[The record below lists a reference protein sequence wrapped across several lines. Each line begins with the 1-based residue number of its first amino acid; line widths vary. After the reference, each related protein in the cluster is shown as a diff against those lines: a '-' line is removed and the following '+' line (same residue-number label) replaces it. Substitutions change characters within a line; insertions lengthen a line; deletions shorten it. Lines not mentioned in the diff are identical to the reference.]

1 MDHDLITKLT
11 GQVIAQ
17 MRQRTIPLGISN
29 RHVHL
34 SAKDYQ
40 SLFPGQTLKI
50 KKPLGQPGQFAAEQ
64 TVSLIGPRGQLKN
77 VRILG
82 PLRGQTQV
90 EISYTDA
97 RQIGLTAPL
106 RLSGDLTGSAS
117 VTLKSEIGEINL
129 TEGVIIARRHIHMSP
144 LDAAIFG
151 VTQGETVKVG
161 IEGTDRKLI
170 FDDVCIRVAED
181 MRLEMHIDTDEANAA
196 GIDGGQA
203 VARLLLT
210 KR

>member
-170 FDDVCIRVAED
+170 FDDVCIRIAED

>member
-1 MDHDLITKLT
+1 
-11 GQVIAQ
+11 
-17 MRQRTIPLGISN
+17 
-29 RHVHL
+29 
-34 SAKDYQ
+34 
-40 SLFPGQTLKI
+40 
-50 KKPLGQPGQFAAEQ
+50 
-64 TVSLIGPRGQLKN
+64 
-77 VRILG
+77 
-82 PLRGQTQV
+82 
-90 EISYTDA
+90 
-97 RQIGLTAPL
+97 
-106 RLSGDLTGSAS
+106 
-117 VTLKSEIGEINL
+117 
-129 TEGVIIARRHIHMSP
+129 MSP

>member
-106 RLSGDLTGSAS
+106 RLSGDLTGSVS
-117 VTLKSEIGEINL
+117 VTLKSEAGEINL

-181 MRLEMHIDTDEANAA
+181 MRLEMHIDAA

>member
-34 SAKDYQ
+34 SEKDYQ

-106 RLSGDLTGSAS
+106 RLSGDLTGSVS
-117 VTLKSEIGEINL
+117 VTLKSEGGEINL

>member
-90 EISYTDA
+90 
-97 RQIGLTAPL
+97 
-106 RLSGDLTGSAS
+106 
-117 VTLKSEIGEINL
+117 
-129 TEGVIIARRHIHMSP
+129 
-144 LDAAIFG
+144 
-151 VTQGETVKVG
+151 
-161 IEGTDRKLI
+161 
-170 FDDVCIRVAED
+170 
-181 MRLEMHIDTDEANAA
+181 
-196 GIDGGQA
+196 
-203 VARLLLT
+203 
-210 KR
+210 

>member
-34 SAKDYQ
+34 SEKDYQ

-106 RLSGDLTGSAS
+106 RLSGDLTGSVS
-117 VTLKSEIGEINL
+117 VTLKSEAGEINL

>member
-181 MRLEMHIDTDEANAA
+181 MCLEMHIDTDEANAA
-196 GIDGGQA
+196 GIDGDQA

>member
-117 VTLKSEIGEINL
+117 VTLKSEAGEINL

>member
-34 SAKDYQ
+34 SEKDYQ

-106 RLSGDLTGSAS
+106 RLSGDLTGSVS
-117 VTLKSEIGEINL
+117 VTLKSERGEINL
-129 TEGVIIARRHIHMSP
+129 IHMSP

>member
-97 RQIGLTAPL
+97 RQIGLTVPL
-106 RLSGDLTGSAS
+106 RLSGDLTGSVS
-117 VTLKSEIGEINL
+117 VTLKSEAGEINL

>member
-34 SAKDYQ
+34 SAKDYH

-106 RLSGDLTGSAS
+106 RLSGDLTGSVS
-117 VTLKSEIGEINL
+117 VTLKSEAGEINL

>member
-34 SAKDYQ
+34 SEKDYQ

-106 RLSGDLTGSAS
+106 RLSGDLTGSVS
-117 VTLKSEIGEINL
+117 VTLKSEGGEINL

-170 FDDVCIRVAED
+170 FDDVCIRVAEGY
-181 MRLEMHIDTDEANAA
+181 AS
-196 GIDGGQA
+196 
-203 VARLLLT
+203 
-210 KR
+210 

>member
-106 RLSGDLTGSAS
+106 RLSGDLTGSVS
-117 VTLKSEIGEINL
+117 VTLKSEAGEINI

>member
-11 GQVIAQ
+11 GQIIAQ

>member
-106 RLSGDLTGSAS
+106 RLSGDLTGSVS
-117 VTLKSEIGEINL
+117 VTLKSEAGEINL

-181 MRLEMHIDTDEANAA
+181 MRLEMHIDTDEANA
-196 GIDGGQA
+196 
-203 VARLLLT
+203 VLMEARQWQDFS
-210 KR
+210 

>member
-50 KKPLGQPGQFAAEQ
+50 KSPWSARAICGRADRFLNRSKRSVE
-64 TVSLIGPRGQLKN
+64 N

-90 EISYTDA
+90 
-97 RQIGLTAPL
+97 
-106 RLSGDLTGSAS
+106 
-117 VTLKSEIGEINL
+117 KSR
-129 TEGVIIARRHIHMSP
+129 TP
-144 LDAAIFG
+144 
-151 VTQGETVKVG
+151 
-161 IEGTDRKLI
+161 
-170 FDDVCIRVAED
+170 
-181 MRLEMHIDTDEANAA
+181 MRANWP
-196 GIDGGQA
+196 DGA
-203 VARLLLT
+203 TPPVR
-210 KR
+210 

>member
-106 RLSGDLTGSAS
+106 RLSGDLTGSVS
-117 VTLKSEIGEINL
+117 VTLKSEAGEINL

>member
-117 VTLKSEIGEINL
+117 VTLKSEIGGINL